1 MPLRS
6 SANIMEWIGRRLEKK
21 AFERSK
27 VHMDKA
33 TEALLSLREAVYAYF
48 DKKFDVLQQHVK
60 KTAESEE
67 EADDIKRKVID
78 DMSRG
83 LFHPIDREMLTR
95 LIFAI
100 DDVATYSK
108 TIAKRLEIL
117 PEAAEGLSEEI
128 ANEFRTFA
136 DLLVNITNQTNILV
150 TLLMEDPKRAIEQS
164 HVVEKLEDEI
174 DNFRIALLQKLLR
187 SGGVLGFVK
196 LTLLKEVSDAM
207 EDIADKCED
216 VADAVRSI
224 ALASL

>member
-1 MPLRS
+1 
-6 SANIMEWIGRRLEKK
+6 MEWIGRRLEKK
-21 AFERSK
+21 AFECSK

-33 TEALLSLREAVYAYF
+33 TEALLSLHEAVYAYF
-48 DKKFDVLQQHVK
+48 DKKFDVFRQHVK
-60 KTAESEE
+60 KTVESEE
-67 EADDIKRKVID
+67 EADDIKRKIID

-117 PEAAEGLSEEI
+117 PEVVEGLNEDI
-128 ANEFRTFA
+128 ANEFRIFV
-136 DLLVNITNQTNILV
+136 DQLVNITKQTNTLV
-150 TLLMEDPKRAIEQS
+150 ALLIEDPKKAIEQS

-174 DNFRIALLQKLLR
+174 DNFRIALLQKLLK
-187 SGGVLGFVK
+187 SGEILGFVK

-207 EDIADKCED
+207 EEIADRCED

-224 ALASL
+224 AVSSL